1 MNKEFCTKCG
11 EELKEESEFC
21 TSCGNKFNSENS
33 INEATLKSGK
43 NKKILFG
50 VIAFIAF
57 IVFAFIIGNGKESA
71 DNSVKAENSQVIRV
85 KAEEVI
91 NDYIRDQ
98 SSAEQKYK
106 DKRVIVTGKVI
117 DKNQFNNSQ
126 DYAMLIATNITAG
139 KTYGVIAAI
148 PNEKIELIN
157 KVKVGDFVN
166 VEGICVGTVKQANPT
181 SISIQIQDPKINQ

>member
-11 EELKEESEFC
+11 EELKEDSAFC

-57 IVFAFIIGNGKESA
+57 IVFAFIIGNGKESTN
-71 DNSVKAENSQVIRV
+71 NSVKAENSQVIRV
-85 KAEEVI
+85 KAEEMI
-91 NDYIRDQ
+91 DDYIRDQ
-98 SSAEQKYK
+98 ASAEKKYK

-126 DYAMLIATNITAG
+126 DYAMLIATNLTGG
-139 KTYGVIAAI
+139 KTYGVTVAI

-157 KVKVGDFVN
+157 KVKVNDFVN
-166 VEGICVGTVKQANPT
+166 VEGICIGTVKQANPT
-181 SISIQIQDPKINQ
+181 DISIQIQDPKINQ

>member
-11 EELKEESEFC
+11 EELKEDSAFC

-57 IVFAFIIGNGKESA
+57 IVFAFIIGNGKESTN
-71 DNSVKAENSQVIRV
+71 NSVKAENSQVIRV
-85 KAEEVI
+85 KAEEMI
-91 NDYIRDQ
+91 DDYIRDQ
-98 SSAEQKYK
+98 GGAEQKYK
-106 DKRVIVTGKVI
+106 DKKVIVTGKVI

-181 SISIQIQDPKINQ
+181 IISIQIQDPKINQ

>member
-11 EELKEESEFC
+11 EELKEDSAFC

-57 IVFAFIIGNGKESA
+57 IVFAFIIGNGKESTN
-71 DNSVKAENSQVIRV
+71 NSVKAENSQVIRV

-98 SSAEQKYK
+98 ASAEKKYK

-181 SISIQIQDPKINQ
+181 IISIQIQDPKINQ

>member
-11 EELKEESEFC
+11 QELKEESEFC

-57 IVFAFIIGNGKESA
+57 IVFAFIIGNGKESTN
-71 DNSVKAENSQVIRV
+71 NSVKAENSQVIRV

-98 SSAEQKYK
+98 ASAEKKYK

-181 SISIQIQDPKINQ
+181 IISIQIQDPKINQ

>member
-11 EELKEESEFC
+11 QELKEESEFC

-85 KAEEVI
+85 KAEEMI
-91 NDYIRDQ
+91 DDYIRDQ
-98 SSAEQKYK
+98 AGAEQKYK

-181 SISIQIQDPKINQ
+181 IISIQIQDPKINQ

>member
-11 EELKEESEFC
+11 QELKEESEFC

-57 IVFAFIIGNGKESA
+57 IVFAFIIGNGKESTN
-71 DNSVKAENSQVIRV
+71 NSVKAENSQVIRV

-157 KVKVGDFVN
+157 KVKVDDFVN
-166 VEGICVGTVKQANPT
+166 VDGICIGTVKQANPT
-181 SISIQIQDPKINQ
+181 VISIQIKDPKINQ